1 MLNILKGLTNIP
13 STLCLGASPS
23 YVEPTYDWKNDTAL
37 KGMWSVYDIKGDG
50 NDILGA
56 VQGNGSVTNMTRTEY
71 EGINSAGY
79 SSGLVDVMYLYNQA
93 VGGSARYASRL
104 RQTQSTTSYRPS
116 IAYAPYNR
124 FDYVQF
130 NNSGQYTGE
139 SLEVSQSDLTVK
151 MDEDFT
157 IVVVAQNQDQVNDI
171 YSNYPFIGGFHY
183 AESMGNSVNDD
194 FRGLHETDAYNSL
207 LNARSH
213 DSTSSTQSASSLSTS
228 FSNTAYQTIAGT
240 FTSGSNATCDARSLY
255 VNGNHI
261 ATNNNNVSNVG
272 HGTSA
277 FAFFAVGAR
286 RGGFGGNADRIAM
299 KLKAVLLY
307 DKVLTADEIT
317 TIYQELPDLVGL

>member
-50 NDILGA
+50 SDILNA
-56 VQGNGSVTNMTRTEY
+56 VQGSYSQDMTRTEY
-71 EGINSAGY
+71 EGILSNSGFGNTLI
-79 SSGLVDVMYLYNQA
+79 SVQHLYNQA
-93 VGGSARYASRL
+93 VSGSARYNTRL
-104 RQTQSTTSYRPS
+104 SQTQSTTSYRPS
-116 IAYAPYNR
+116 IAYKPYNR

-130 NNSGQYTGE
+130 ANSGQYTGQ
-139 SLEVSQSDLTVK
+139 SLEISQSGLTVK
-151 MDEDFT
+151 MNDDFT
-157 IVVVAQNQDQVNDI
+157 IVVVAQNQEQANDI

-194 FRGLHETDAYNSL
+194 FRGLHETDAYGYL

-213 DSTSSTQSASSLSTS
+213 DSTSSTQSASSLYTS

-240 FTSGSNATCDARSLY
+240 FTSGAFTTCDSRSLY

-261 ATNNNNVSNVG
+261 HTNNNDVTGVG
-272 HGTSA
+272 SGTSSSA
-277 FAFFAVGAR
+277 YFAVGAR
-286 RGGFGGNADRIAM
+286 RGGYGGNADRIAM